1 MKIDRIMKRYYRA
14 KLERIPEVPR
24 PAIPGRKSAPPARS
38 RLRISWENAF
48 GAAVTA
54 GWIAQFLMPGHWF
67 LLGRI
72 AAVFRFGF

>member
-1 MKIDRIMKRYYRA
+1 MKIDRIMKHYYRA
-14 KLERIPEVPR
+14 KLERIPDVPR
-24 PAIPGRKSAPPARS
+24 PAIPGRKSARPASS
-38 RLRISWENAF
+38 RFRVSWEDAF

-54 GWIAQFLMPGHWF
+54 GWAVQFLMPDHWF

>member
-1 MKIDRIMKRYYRA
+1 MKIDRLMKRYYRA
-14 KLERIPEVPR
+14 KLERIPEVQR
-24 PAIPGRKSAPPARS
+24 PAVPGRKSALPARP
-38 RLRISWENAF
+38 RPRISWEDAF

-72 AAVFRFGF
+72 TSVFRVGF